1 MSIVERATAGMA
13 PPPRVTALRMIG
25 DDEIERALDF
35 LTRNAAEIGKARA
48 RLVKAGHM
56 IKHVEALAFMASTQ
70 KSAEARKYDA
80 RASAQ
85 YLHWIEEE
93 SEAAGEFE
101 KMKAL
106 REAASLKIEAWRT
119 ESSTLRA
126 VKI

>member
-1 MSIVERATAGMA
+1 MSISETATANITK
-13 PPPRVTALRMIG
+13 PPKVTALRMIG

-35 LTRNAAEIGKARA
+35 LTRNAVEIGKARA

-56 IKHVEALAFMASTQ
+56 IKHVEAMAFMASTQ

-80 RASAQ
+80 RASEQ
-85 YLHWIEEE
+85 YLRWIEEE
-93 SEAAGEFE
+93 AEAAGEFE

-106 REAASLKIEAWRT
+106 REAAALKIDAWRT
-119 ESSTLRA
+119 ESSTLRT